1 MEPKE
6 AKTKKGKGKEKQLR
20 DRENKKDKT
29 YPTGISEGDNRET
42 VGKGFVK
49 KKKKKKII
57 AQNFPELMKNSKTF
71 RKPNEPPPGQT

>member
-1 MEPKE
+1 MTADLTEMKKLPTMEPKE

-57 AQNFPELMKNSKTF
+57 A
-71 RKPNEPPPGQT
+71 